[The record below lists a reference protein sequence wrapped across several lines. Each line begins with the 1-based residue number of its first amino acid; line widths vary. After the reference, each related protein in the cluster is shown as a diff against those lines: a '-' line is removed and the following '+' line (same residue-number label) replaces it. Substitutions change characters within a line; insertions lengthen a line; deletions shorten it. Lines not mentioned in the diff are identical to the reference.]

1 MKFFRCVF
9 IIRFLTCLSFNWK
22 MDLIF
27 FFFFFLFHSIDQG
40 RIIGNWESFLEHNSS
55 EIFKLLI
62 RYFGEHLT
70 AFKVYHFRG
79 MNLGSLVGRK
89 RN

>member
-27 FFFFFLFHSIDQG
+27 FLFHSIDQG
-40 RIIGNWESFLEHNSS
+40 QIRGSFLEHNSS